1 MVKHTQTFRQQK
13 LTNCLSA
20 FDHFVGLALNELAFQ
35 KQSFKS
41 YKKRCSGNSKTS
53 MMESIFFFFA
63 KLLLFQLFQDD
74 ALSDDV
80 TILFKV
86 IEIMYFYE

>member
-1 MVKHTQTFRQQK
+1 
-13 LTNCLSA
+13 
-20 FDHFVGLALNELAFQ
+20 
-35 KQSFKS
+35 
-41 YKKRCSGNSKTS
+41 

-74 ALSDDV
+74 ASLFDDV

>member
-1 MVKHTQTFRQQK
+1 MVKHTQTFRRQK

-20 FDHFVGLALNELAFQ
+20 FEHFVGLALKELAFQ

-53 MMESIFFFFA
+53 MMESIFFFA

-74 ALSDDV
+74 TSLFDDV

-86 IEIMYFYE
+86 NEIMYFYE